1 MFNRNKHRLT
11 IIITSQIFISL
22 ILLGLFVFLLTPT
35 IKNYRQ
41 QRQIDQEITALR
53 EQVVVAEKKNND
65 FQKMLDYLQSDSFT
79 QEQARVNLG
88 LKQSGE
94 KVVVI
99 TDPSAQ
105 TEAEKITAEAAEA
118 DSGLLNS
125 QAVRLLKNLQKW
137 LDYFFSLSL
146 LWDTLNNSDTMLAI
160 NEMVKLSMI
169 NSLIN
174 A

>member
-41 QRQIDQEITALR
+41 QRQIDQEIATLKQ
-53 EQVVVAEKKNND
+53 QVAEAEKKNND

-99 TDPSAQ
+99 TDSSEQ
-105 TEAEKITAEAAEA
+105 TEAEKITTEAASA
-118 DSGLLNS
+118 DSSLFNS
-125 QAVRLLKNLQKW
+125 QAVRLLQNLQKW
-137 LDYFFSLSL
+137 LDYFFGLSL
-146 LWDTLNNSDTMLAI
+146 LGDTFGNPETMTLVD
-160 NEMVKLSMI
+160 EMVKLSMFHALLK
-169 NSLIN
+169 S
-174 A
+174 